1 MKKLKAHL
9 LDHISYMTLIKF
21 RYMYPEARQKPIK
34 MLPDGAT
41 SRRLSNM
48 AKIQRST
55 IFQLALRP

>member
-9 LDHISYMTLIKF
+9 LDHISYMTLIN
-21 RYMYPEARQKPIK
+21 MYPKAQPKPIK